1 MSETAKIELDGK
13 VYELPV
19 IVGSENEKAI
29 DISKLR
35 DLTGYVTLDTGY
47 KNTGATKS
55 AITFLDGEEGI
66 LHYRGYPIEQLA
78 EKATFIEVAYL
89 LIYGELPTEH
99 ELKDFE
105 QSIKKHTLV
114 HEDMKRFFEAYPAQA
129 HPMGV
134 LSSMISSL
142 STFYPESLDPN
153 RSDEKKNLTKH
164 RLIAKLP
171 TLAAW
176 AYKNSM
182 RHPFMYPRNEF
193 DYCKNFLYMMFAM
206 PTEDYEID
214 PVFVHA
220 LNKLF
225 IVHDDHEQNCST

>member
-1 MSETAKIELDGK
+1 MSEIAKIELDGK
-13 VYELPV
+13 IYELPV
-19 IVGSENEKAI
+19 ITGTENEKAI

-78 EKATFIEVAYL
+78 EQASFLEVAYL
-89 LIYGELPTEH
+89 LIYGALPTQA
-99 ELKDFE
+99 ELDDFE
-105 QSIKKHTLV
+105 NSIKKHTLV
-114 HEDMKRFFEAYPAQA
+114 HEDMKRFFEAYPAKA

-153 RSDEKKNLTKH
+153 RSADMKNLTVH

-176 AYKNSM
+176 SYKNSM
-182 RHPFMYPRNEF
+182 RHPFIL
-193 DYCKNFLYMMFAM
+193 K
-206 PTEDYEID
+206 
-214 PVFVHA
+214 
-220 LNKLF
+220 
-225 IVHDDHEQNCST
+225 

>member
-1 MSETAKIELDGK
+1 MSETAKLELDGK
-13 VYELPV
+13 IYELPV
-19 IVGSENEKAI
+19 VVGTENEKAI

-35 DLTGYVTLDTGY
+35 DVTGYITLDTGY

-55 AITFLDGEEGI
+55 SITFLDGEEGI

-78 EKATFIEVAYL
+78 EQATFLEVAYL
-89 LIYGELPTEH
+89 LIYGVLPTQK
-99 ELKDFE
+99 ELDDFE
-105 QSIKKHTLV
+105 NSIKKHTLV
-114 HEDMKRFFEAYPAQA
+114 HEDMKRFFEAYPAKA

-153 RSDEKKNLTKH
+153 RSAEMKNLTVH

-176 AYKNSM
+176 SYKNSM
-182 RHPFMYPRNEF
+182 RHPFMYPRN
-193 DYCKNFLYMMFAM
+193 DHGYVKNFLYMMFGM
-206 PTEDYEID
+206 PTENYEVDQEKTI
-214 PVFVHA
+214 
-220 LNKLF
+220 KR
-225 IVHDDHEQNCST
+225 CSN

>member
-1 MSETAKIELDGK
+1 MSGTAKIELEGK
-13 VYELPV
+13 TYELP
-19 IVGSENEKAI
+19 IVRGSENERAI

-78 EKATFIEVAYL
+78 EKASFIEVAYL
-89 LIYGELPTEH
+89 LIFGELPTTK
-99 ELKDFE
+99 ELNDFE
-105 QSIKKHTLV
+105 ESIKRHTLV

-142 STFYPESLDPN
+142 STF
-153 RSDEKKNLTKH
+153 
-164 RLIAKLP
+164 LI
-171 TLAAW
+171 
-176 AYKNSM
+176 
-182 RHPFMYPRNEF
+182 
-193 DYCKNFLYMMFAM
+193 FL
-206 PTEDYEID
+206 
-214 PVFVHA
+214 
-220 LNKLF
+220 LNYRF
-225 IVHDDHEQNCST
+225 